1 MPNGYSAT
9 SYPNGVNNAGV
20 GTVTS
25 NYLANDPSLM
35 HTYFNDFDYYT
46 TGDWT
51 GTATGS
57 VTNSAAA
64 GDGGWVTLVNSAA
77 NNDLNSI
84 QIPRANFAIVAG
96 QDAWFKARLKVS
108 NATNANLLIGLIQT
122 TTTPFTVTDGVYIRK
137 NAATTTM
144 TGNTT
149 KSSATSSV
157 NIGTMANDTFLNVGF
172 HYTGSSIIF
181 YVNNSVVGSIPQ
193 TNLPTAA
200 LTLTIAETNGTAA
213 AITTTVDY
221 VLASTLRA
229 ASAM

>member
-46 TGDWT
+46 AGDWT

-64 GDGGWVTLVNSAA
+64 GDGGWVTLINSAA

-84 QIPRANFAIVAG
+84 QLPRANFAIVAG

-122 TTTPFTVTDGVYIRK
+122 TITPFTVTDGVYIRK

-200 LTLTIAETNGTAA
+200 LTLTIAESNGTAA